1 MHDLP
6 FALTSYPTVSR
17 MVTGMHAHATLAVAA
32 QVWGGRTKYAK
43 GIRCLELR
51 KDSCVCMTFRKTD
64 FDFPEKPSVFSK
76 IKLLPFSSPKF
87 ENYQKTKNRKNRSIN

>member
-32 QVWGGRTKYAK
+32 QVSVGGR
-43 GIRCLELR
+43 R
-51 KDSCVCMTFRKTD
+51 
-64 FDFPEKPSVFSK
+64 
-76 IKLLPFSSPKF
+76 
-87 ENYQKTKNRKNRSIN
+87 